1 VNSVSMPVHD
11 FLNLVYKSLSLS
23 RADSYLRIL
32 TVMFFEIVNGGLTR
46 VDHQLILVSIMV

>member
-1 VNSVSMPVHD
+1 MNSVSMPVHD